1 MKRWKAV
8 LVLTCAAIGSIIGSV
23 AGVLGAI
30 DGFLLGTL
38 AAFGIIE
45 MTRKR

>member
-1 MKRWKAV
+1 MRRWRPV
-8 LVLTCAAIGSIIGSV
+8 LVLTCAVIGCAIGSLG
-23 AGVLGAI
+23 GVLGAI

>member
-8 LVLTCAAIGSIIGSV
+8 LVLTCGGVGCAIGAI

-30 DGFLLGTL
+30 DGLLLGTL

>member
-8 LVLTCAAIGSIIGSV
+8 LVLTCGGVGCAIGAL

-38 AAFGIIE
+38 AAFGAIE